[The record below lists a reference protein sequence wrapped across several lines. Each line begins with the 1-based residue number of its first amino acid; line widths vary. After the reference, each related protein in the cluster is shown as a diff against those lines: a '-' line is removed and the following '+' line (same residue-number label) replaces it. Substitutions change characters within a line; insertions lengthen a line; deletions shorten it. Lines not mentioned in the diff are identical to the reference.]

1 MYAVKET
8 GWYKVEVED
17 FDGCV
22 SFSKPV
28 EVVVDTAGFTP
39 TAAQSFSL
47 AGIKT
52 YPNPSYNLLHLD
64 LSELDYSEAEL
75 KFTDITGK
83 TVLRKKKTYSSQ
95 PHILSLAK
103 LRAGIYI
110 LEVKVEN
117 EVFRGKII
125 KK

>member
-1 MYAVKET
+1 MLFLQ
-8 GWYKVEVED
+8 D
-17 FDGCV
+17 
-22 SFSKPV
+22 
-28 EVVVDTAGFTP
+28 
-39 TAAQSFSL
+39 
-47 AGIKT
+47 I
-52 YPNPSYNLLHLD
+52 LD

-83 TVLRKKKTYSSQ
+83 TVLRKMKTYSSQ